1 VDGQVVIE
9 RRLVDRRRL
18 GALAGIVGPP
28 LFVAVFVVEGWLR
41 PGYDSRSM
49 YLSELALGPRGLI
62 VNVVAVVY
70 GGLLLLFA
78 RGVAAE
84 FPHGSASRWG
94 PLLLRITGFTLIGLG
109 LFVMDPLPTP
119 LAQLSAH
126 AWLHA
131 LFGTVQSYA
140 VPISCFVFLKRF
152 REERQWRALAPWTLT
167 AGVLT
172 AALVVILKTIVYSIR
187 LAPGNALGA
196 WGGLIQRLALL
207 IWISWQFAVAV
218 RLLALTRERA
228 SGTVD

>member
-1 VDGQVVIE
+1 MC
-9 RRLVDRRRL
+9 
-18 GALAGIVGPP
+18 
-28 LFVAVFVVEGWLR
+28 VAVVVVEGWLR

-62 VNVVAVVY
+62 VNIVLVAY
-70 GGLLLLFA
+70 GALLFLFA

-84 FPHGSASRWG
+84 FPDGSASRWG
-94 PLLLRITGFTLIGLG
+94 PRLLRIIGFTAVGLG

-126 AWLHA
+126 GWLHA
-131 LFGTVQSYA
+131 LFGIVQSYA

-172 AALVVILKTIVYSIR
+172 VALVVILKTIVYSIR

-196 WGGLIQRLALL
+196 WGGLVQRLALF
-207 IWISWQFAVAV
+207 IWIGWQFAVAV

-228 SGTVD
+228 PGTSG